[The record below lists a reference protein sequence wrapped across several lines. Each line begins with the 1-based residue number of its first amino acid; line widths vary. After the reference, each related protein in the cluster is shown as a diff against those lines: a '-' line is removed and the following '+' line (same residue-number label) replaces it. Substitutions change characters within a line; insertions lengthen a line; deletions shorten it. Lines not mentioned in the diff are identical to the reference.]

1 MFSAPEPQADHCR
14 RAWDCALEMQRFA
27 SAYAAGSFGLFRLE
41 LTGSEVA
48 TAIDAYL
55 VAHGVAVSGPRTV
68 TVNGELCESGSVYVD
83 PSGFVIADGKRIS
96 GSGPRVRAMRRDR

>member
-1 MFSAPEPQADHCR
+1 MKIDH
-14 RAWDCALEMQRFA
+14 
-27 SAYAAGSFGLFRLE
+27 GSGTTEYGPGVLIE

-96 GSGPRVRAMRRDR
+96 GRGPRKRDR